1 MKFNSTHR
9 TTRRILTCLRALVL
23 IAWVG
28 MALMALPARQA
39 LAKTVT
45 YKDTDNKK
53 ELDNSGDTYVIQGD
67 GKLHKDDNRFTVPSD
82 SSSEGHPIRITLKNV
97 NVSQDGED
105 PSYAFITIEEG
116 NYVII
121 SLEGTN
127 TITGGE
133 NEQVGDNNGMAAI
146 NVDEGSTLKVT
157 SSSGDGSTNGKL
169 VAKGGGSK
177 YGGAGIGSNFYYPM
191 GNLIIAGGT
200 IEATGAH
207 CAAGIGGGRD
217 SEVGNITITGGK
229 ITARGGE
236 YGAGIGAG
244 DHFSGGDGGDLS
256 SLTISGG
263 EITAKGGK
271 DGAGIGGGE
280 GSNIR
285 GNMLISGGTI
295 TAREQQGL
303 HPQDHGRHHQSHGWR
318 ERRGHRRR

>member
-1 MKFNSTHR
+1 MKPRASSNTEF
-9 TTRRILTCLRALVL
+9 RIVTCSYVLALIALVMV
-23 IAWVG
+23 IG
-28 MALMALPARQA
+28 MALPARQA
-39 LAKTVT
+39 FAGTVT
-45 YKDTDNKK
+45 YKDADNKK
-53 ELDNSGDTYVIQGD
+53 ELDNPSNTYVIQGD
-67 GKLHKDDNRFTVPSD
+67 GKLHKGDNHFTVPSD

-121 SLEGTN
+121 SLDGTN
-127 TITGGE
+127 SITGGE
-133 NEQVGDNNGMAAI
+133 NVQVGDNNGMAAI

-217 SEVGNITITGGK
+217 SEVGDITITGGK
-229 ITARGGE
+229 ISAQGGE

-244 DHFSGGDGGDLS
+244 DHFSGGDGGDVEPHH
-256 SLTISGG
+256 IGRRNH
-263 EITAKGGK
+263 GK
-271 DGAGIGGGE
+271 
-280 GSNIR
+280 R
-285 GNMLISGGTI
+285 
-295 TAREQQGL
+295 RQ
-303 HPQDHGRHHQSHGWR
+303 R
-318 ERRGHRRR
+318 RRGHRRRRGQQHPWQHTH